1 MNRFINFI
9 GLNDTNYLSAH
20 ENIFAKSWLS
30 VFDAL
35 SGESTMI

>member
-1 MNRFINFI
+1 MDSVFFFQLI
-9 GLNDTNYLSAH
+9 DTNYLSAH

-35 SGESTMI
+35 SGESIII